1 MISKK
6 ELKEYIRNIPPK
18 PDILDRVI
26 KEVLNNNLK
35 KASEIAKEDP
45 ILVKYLQKLINKP
58 VFGFKHKITDVTQIF
73 TILGTDSI
81 YELLHHYLLSLF
93 SLKEWKVFKMTD
105 DIFYDLQADLSVN
118 WRKVLDYEN
127 IKDFNI
133 IQAITLIPLSIIV
146 CDELFY
152 RSHNELELLG
162 ETSILDYNFLLEELT
177 GIELKHISIK
187 IGKYWGFSQI
197 ALDIIE
203 ASTKTDKIKDKQ
215 ILRLGQWAHL
225 LLFYALSKP
234 IFMENNLNTFLKF
247 DVEYIQSIYKDF
259 ENILGQ
265 EHETSY

>member
-6 ELKEYIRNIPPK
+6 ELKEYIQNIPPK

-73 TILGTDSI
+73 TILGSDSI

-93 SLKEWKVFKMTD
+93 SLKEWKVFKMSD

-118 WRKVLDYEN
+118 WKKVLDYEN
-127 IKDFNI
+127 IKDINI
-133 IQAITLIPLSIIV
+133 VSAITLMPLSIII
-146 CDELFY
+146 CDELFH
-152 RSHNELELLG
+152 RSHNELEILE
-162 ETSILDYNFLLEELT
+162 ETSMLDYNFLLEELT
-177 GIELKHISIK
+177 GVELKDISIE

-265 EHETSY
+265 KNETSR